1 MYLINVDEFRL
12 NIGMGRTGIEN
23 RTLKNKAI
31 SNRHD
36 LVDREPAAQL
46 HEADRPAICGE
57 AASHARLVMQLL
69 QVPLAVLQAPWQAK
83 HHCPG

>member
-23 RTLKNKAI
+23 RSLKNKAI

-46 HEADRPAICGE
+46 HEAERPAI
-57 AASHARLVMQLL
+57 
-69 QVPLAVLQAPWQAK
+69 
-83 HHCPG
+83 